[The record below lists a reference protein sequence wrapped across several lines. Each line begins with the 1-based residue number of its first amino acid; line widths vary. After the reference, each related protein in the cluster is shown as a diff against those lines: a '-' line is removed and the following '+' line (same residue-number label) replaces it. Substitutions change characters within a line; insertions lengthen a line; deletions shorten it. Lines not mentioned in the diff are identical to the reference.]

1 MKSITINGSK
11 RESLGKSS
19 TKALRNAGKVPCVV
33 YGGEKPV
40 HFSSDEI
47 SFSKLIYTPN
57 AHTVVISLDGKEE
70 INAVIQDVQFHPVS
84 EKILHIDF
92 FQLFENKEINMT
104 IPVKFMGN
112 APGVRLEGGL
122 LFKNK
127 RKLFVKALPKNLP
140 DFISVD
146 ISKLKLNGK
155 VTIQDLLNDDYNFI
169 HPENMVVCQ
178 VKMSRASMSLETE
191 GEDEE
196 GEEGEEGGEGGE
208 GSDASEKGGEKSDS
222 KDSGGDK
229 SSDSEKKEG

>member
-1 MKSITINGSK
+1 MKSITINGSQ
-11 RESLGKSS
+11 RESVGKSS

-40 HFSSDEI
+40 HFSADEI
-47 SFSKLIYTPN
+47 SFSKLVYTPN
-57 AHTVVISLDGKEE
+57 AHTVIISLDGKEE
-70 INAVIQDVQFHPVS
+70 INAVIQDIQFHPVS

-104 IPVKFMGN
+104 IPVKFSGN

-127 RKLFVKALPKNLP
+127 RKLYVKALPKNLP

-146 ISKLKLNGK
+146 ISNLHLNDK
-155 VTIQDLLNDDYNFI
+155 VTIQDLLNENYIFV

-178 VKMSRASMSLETE
+178 VKMSRASLSLTTTE
-191 GEDEE
+191 EEDEESEE
-196 GEEGEEGGEGGE
+196 GEEGAEGAE
-208 GSDASEKGGEKSDS
+208 SGEKSEN
-222 KDSGGDK
+222 KDSGDK
-229 SSDSEKKEG
+229 PAESENKEG

>member
-1 MKSITINGSK
+1 MKSITINGSQ
-11 RESLGKSS
+11 RESVGKSS

-40 HFSSDEI
+40 HFSADEI
-47 SFSKLIYTPN
+47 SFSKLVYTPN
-57 AHTVVISLDGKEE
+57 AHTVIISLDTKEE
-70 INAVIQDVQFHPVS
+70 INAVIQDIQFHPVT

-104 IPVKFMGN
+104 IPVKFSGN

-127 RKLFVKALPKNLP
+127 RKLYVKALPKNLP

-146 ISKLKLNGK
+146 ISNLNLNDK
-155 VTIQDLLNDDYNFI
+155 VTIKDLLNDNYSFV

-178 VKMSRASMSLETE
+178 VKMSRASLSLTTE
-191 GEDEE
+191 AV
-196 GEEGEEGGEGGE
+196 
-208 GSDASEKGGEKSDS
+208 SYTHLTLPTIYSV
-222 KDSGGDK
+222 
-229 SSDSEKKEG
+229 

>member
-1 MKSITINGSK
+1 MKSITINGSQ
-11 RESLGKSS
+11 RESVGKSS

-40 HFSSDEI
+40 HFSADEI
-47 SFSKLIYTPN
+47 SFSKLVYTPN
-57 AHTVVISLDGKEE
+57 AHTVIISLDGKEE
-70 INAVIQDVQFHPVS
+70 INAVIQDIQFHPVS

-104 IPVKFMGN
+104 IPVKFSGN

-127 RKLFVKALPKNLP
+127 RKLYVKALPKNLP

-146 ISKLKLNGK
+146 ISNLHLNDK
-155 VTIQDLLNDDYNFI
+155 VTIQDLLNENYVFV

-178 VKMSRASMSLETE
+178 VKMSRASLSLTTAEE
-191 GEDEE
+191 EDEE
-196 GEEGEEGGEGGE
+196 GEEGEEGAEGAE
-208 GSDASEKGGEKSDS
+208 SGEKPEN
-222 KDSGGDK
+222 KDSGDK
-229 SSDSEKKEG
+229 PAESENKEG

>member
-1 MKSITINGSK
+1 MKSITINGSQ
-11 RESLGKSS
+11 RESVGKSS

-40 HFSSDEI
+40 HFSADEI
-47 SFSKLIYTPN
+47 SFSKLVYTPN
-57 AHTVVISLDGKEE
+57 AHTVIISLDGKEE
-70 INAVIQDVQFHPVS
+70 INAVIQDIQFHPVS

-104 IPVKFMGN
+104 IPVKFSGN

-127 RKLFVKALPKNLP
+127 RKLYVKALPKNLP

-146 ISKLKLNGK
+146 ISNLHLNDK
-155 VTIQDLLNDDYNFI
+155 VTIQDLLNENYIFV

-178 VKMSRASMSLETE
+178 VKMSRASLSLTTAEE
-191 GEDEE
+191 EDEE
-196 GEEGEEGGEGGE
+196 GEEGEEGAEGAE
-208 GSDASEKGGEKSDS
+208 GTKGSEN
-222 KDSGGDK
+222 KDSGDK
-229 SSDSEKKEG
+229 PAESENKEG

>member
-1 MKSITINGSK
+1 MKSITINGSQ
-11 RESLGKSS
+11 RESVGKSS

-40 HFSSDEI
+40 HFSADEI
-47 SFSKLIYTPN
+47 SFSKLVYTPN
-57 AHTVVISLDGKEE
+57 AHTVIISIDGKEE
-70 INAVIQDVQFHPVS
+70 INAVIQDIQFHPVT

-104 IPVKFMGN
+104 IPVKFSGN

-127 RKLFVKALPKNLP
+127 RKLYVKALPKNLP

-146 ISKLKLNGK
+146 LSNLNLNDK
-155 VTIQDLLNDDYNFI
+155 VTIQDLLNDNYSFL

-178 VKMSRASMSLETE
+178 VKMSRASMSLTTAEE
-191 GEDEE
+191 GDE
-196 GEEGEEGGEGGE
+196 GEEGEEVAE
-208 GSDASEKGGEKSDS
+208 GSEGAEAAEKSEN
-222 KDSGGDK
+222 KDTGDK
-229 SSDSEKKEG
+229 PAESDKKEG

>member
-1 MKSITINGSK
+1 MKSITINGSQ
-11 RESLGKSS
+11 RESVGKSS

-40 HFSSDEI
+40 HFSADEI
-47 SFSKLIYTPN
+47 SFSKLVYTPN
-57 AHTVVISLDGKEE
+57 AHTVIISLDGKEE
-70 INAVIQDVQFHPVS
+70 INAVIQDIQFHPVS

-104 IPVKFMGN
+104 IPVKFSGN

-127 RKLFVKALPKNLP
+127 RKLYVKALPKNLP

-146 ISKLKLNGK
+146 ISNLHLNDK
-155 VTIQDLLNDDYNFI
+155 VTIQDLLNENYVFI

-178 VKMSRASMSLETE
+178 VKMSRASLSLTTAEE
-191 GEDEE
+191 EDEE
-196 GEEGEEGGEGGE
+196 GEEGEEGAEGAE
-208 GSDASEKGGEKSDS
+208 GGEKSEN
-222 KDSGGDK
+222 KDSGDK
-229 SSDSEKKEG
+229 PAESENKEG

>member
-1 MKSITINGSK
+1 MKSITINGSQ

-40 HFSSDEI
+40 HFSADEI
-47 SFSKLIYTPN
+47 SFSKLVYTPN
-57 AHTVVISLDGKEE
+57 AHTVIISLEGKED
-70 INAVIQDVQFHPVS
+70 INTIIQDIQFHPVS

-104 IPVKFMGN
+104 IPVKFSGN

-127 RKLFVKALPKNLP
+127 RKLYVKALPKNLP

-146 ISKLKLNGK
+146 ISNLHLNDK
-155 VTIQDLLNDDYNFI
+155 VTIQNLLNDDYSFI

-178 VKMSRASMSLETE
+178 VKMSRASMSLTTDE
-191 GEDEE
+191 EDEE
-196 GEEGEEGGEGGE
+196 GEEGEEGAEEAEG
-208 GSDASEKGGEKSDS
+208 AEKSD
-222 KDSGGDK
+222 DK
-229 SSDSEKKEG
+229 PAESENKEG

>member
-11 RESLGKSS
+11 RESVGKSS

-40 HFSSDEI
+40 QFSSDEI
-47 SFSKLIYTPN
+47 SFSKLVYTPD
-57 AHTVVISLDGKEE
+57 AHTVIISLDWEEE
-70 INAVIQDVQFHPVS
+70 INAVIQDIQLHPVS

-104 IPVKFMGN
+104 IPVKFSGN

-127 RKLFVKALPKNLP
+127 RKLYVKALPKDLP

-146 ISKLKLNGK
+146 ISNLNLNDK
-155 VTIQDLLNDDYNFI
+155 VTIQELLNDNYSFV

-178 VKMSRASMSLETE
+178 VKMSRASLSLTTE
-191 GEDEE
+191 EE
-196 GEEGEEGGEGGE
+196 GEEGEEGEQGSEGT
-208 GSDASEKGGEKSDS
+208 EKSENKES
-222 KDSGGDK
+222 GDK
-229 SSDSEKKEG
+229 PAQSENKEG

>member
-11 RESLGKSS
+11 RESVGKSS

-40 HFSSDEI
+40 HFSADEI
-47 SFSKLIYTPN
+47 SFSKLVYTPD
-57 AHTVVISLDGKEE
+57 AHTVIISLDGKEQ
-70 INAVIQDVQFHPVS
+70 INGIIQDIQFHPVS

-104 IPVKFMGN
+104 IPVKFSGN

-127 RKLFVKALPKNLP
+127 RKLYVKALPKNLP

-146 ISKLKLNGK
+146 ISNLHLNDN
-155 VTIQDLLNDDYNFI
+155 VTIQDLLNDNYSFI

-178 VKMSRASMSLETE
+178 VKMSRASLSLTTAE
-191 GEDEE
+191 ED
-196 GEEGEEGGEGGE
+196 GEEGEEVEEGDEGSEGGE
-208 GSDASEKGGEKSDS
+208 KTENKGL
-222 KDSGGDK
+222 GDK
-229 SSDSEKKEG
+229 PTDSENKEG

>member
-1 MKSITINGSK
+1 MKSITINGSQ
-11 RESLGKSS
+11 RESVGKSS

-40 HFSSDEI
+40 HFSADEI
-47 SFSKLIYTPN
+47 SFSKLVYTPN
-57 AHTVVISLDGKEE
+57 AHTVIISLDGKEE
-70 INAVIQDVQFHPVS
+70 INAVIQDIQFHPVS

-104 IPVKFMGN
+104 IPVKFSGN

-127 RKLFVKALPKNLP
+127 RKLYVKALPKNLP

-146 ISKLKLNGK
+146 ISNLHLNDK
-155 VTIQDLLNDDYNFI
+155 VTIQDLLNENYVFV

-178 VKMSRASMSLETE
+178 VKMSRASLSLTTAEE
-191 GEDEE
+191 EDEE
-196 GEEGEEGGEGGE
+196 GEEGEEGAE
-208 GSDASEKGGEKSDS
+208 SDEKSEN
-222 KDSGGDK
+222 KDSGDK
-229 SSDSEKKEG
+229 PAESENKEG

>member
-11 RESLGKSS
+11 RESVGKSS

-40 HFSSDEI
+40 HFSADEI
-47 SFSKLIYTPN
+47 SFSKLVYTPN
-57 AHTVVISLDGKEE
+57 AHTVNISIEGKEE
-70 INAVIQDVQFHPVS
+70 INAVIQDIQFHPVS

-104 IPVKFMGN
+104 IPVKFSGN

-127 RKLFVKALPKNLP
+127 RKLYVKALPKNLP
-140 DFISVD
+140 DYISVD
-146 ISKLKLNGK
+146 ISNLNLNDK
-155 VTIQDLLNDDYNFI
+155 VTIQDLLNDNYSFI

-178 VKMSRASMSLETE
+178 VKMSRASMSLTTE
-191 GEDEE
+191 EEEDE
-196 GEEGEEGGEGGE
+196 GEEGEEDGEGAEGGE
-208 GSDASEKGGEKSDS
+208 KSTDKSDS
-222 KDSGGDK
+222 KDTSGDK
-229 SSDSEKKEG
+229 PAESDNKEG

>member
-11 RESLGKSS
+11 RESVGKSS

-40 HFSSDEI
+40 HFSADEI
-47 SFSKLIYTPN
+47 SFSKLVYTPN
-57 AHTVVISLDGKEE
+57 AHTVIISLDGKEE
-70 INAVIQDVQFHPVS
+70 INAVIQDIQFHPVT

-104 IPVKFMGN
+104 IPVKFSGN

-127 RKLFVKALPKNLP
+127 RKLYVKALPKNLP

-146 ISKLKLNGK
+146 ISNLNLNDK
-155 VTIQDLLNDDYNFI
+155 VTIQDLLNDNYSFV

-178 VKMSRASMSLETE
+178 VKMSRASLSLTTE
-191 GEDEE
+191 EE
-196 GEEGEEGGEGGE
+196 GEEGEESEEGEE
-208 GSDASEKGGEKSDS
+208 GAEGAEGAEKPEN
-222 KDSGGDK
+222 KDTGDK
-229 SSDSEKKEG
+229 PKESENKEG

>member
-1 MKSITINGSK
+1 MKSITINGSQ

-84 EKILHIDF
+84 DKILHIDF

-104 IPVKFMGN
+104 IPVKFIGN

-146 ISKLKLNGK
+146 ISKLNLNDK
-155 VTIQDLLNDDYNFI
+155 VTVQNLLNDNYSFI

-178 VKMSRASMSLETE
+178 VKMSRASLSLETE
-191 GEDEE
+191 EEDEE
-196 GEEGEEGGEGGE
+196 GEEGEEGTE
-208 GSDASEKGGEKSDS
+208 GSDNSEKGAEKSDS
-222 KDSGGDK
+222 KDSGEDK

>member
-1 MKSITINGSK
+1 MKSITINGSQ
-11 RESLGKSS
+11 RESVGKSS

-40 HFSSDEI
+40 HFSADEI
-47 SFSKLIYTPN
+47 SFSKLVYTPN
-57 AHTVVISLDGKEE
+57 AHTVIISLDGKEE
-70 INAVIQDVQFHPVS
+70 INAVIQDIQFHPVT

-104 IPVKFMGN
+104 IPVKFSGN

-127 RKLFVKALPKNLP
+127 RKLYVKALPKNLP

-146 ISKLKLNGK
+146 LSNLNLNDK
-155 VTIQDLLNDDYNFI
+155 VTIQDLLNDNYSFM

-178 VKMSRASMSLETE
+178 VKMSRASMSLTTAEE
-191 GEDEE
+191 GDE
-196 GEEGEEGGEGGE
+196 GEEGEEVAE
-208 GSDASEKGGEKSDS
+208 GSEGAEAAEKSEN
-222 KDSGGDK
+222 KDTGDK
-229 SSDSEKKEG
+229 PAESDKKEG

>member
-1 MKSITINGSK
+1 MKSITINGSQ
-11 RESLGKSS
+11 RESVGKSS

-40 HFSSDEI
+40 HFSADEI
-47 SFSKLIYTPN
+47 SFSKLVYTPN
-57 AHTVVISLDGKEE
+57 AHTVIISLDGKEE
-70 INAVIQDVQFHPVS
+70 INAVIQDIQFHPVS

-104 IPVKFMGN
+104 IPVKFSGN

-127 RKLFVKALPKNLP
+127 RKLYVKALPKNLP

-146 ISKLKLNGK
+146 ISNLHLNDK
-155 VTIQDLLNDDYNFI
+155 VTIQDLLNENYVFV

-178 VKMSRASMSLETE
+178 VKMSRASLSLTTTE
-191 GEDEE
+191 EEDEE
-196 GEEGEEGGEGGE
+196 GEEGKEGAEGAE
-208 GSDASEKGGEKSDS
+208 SGEKSEN
-222 KDSGGDK
+222 KDSGDK
-229 SSDSEKKEG
+229 PAESENKEG